1 MWERIYNALATL
13 LTISIKVERHEKEVD
28 RLNSDLREMAGTLRE
43 ILVMVRNISTERDQE
58 RREIALYI
66 ENQMLKFERRLPI
79 GNSGKTTE
87 KSDEK

>member
-13 LTISIKVERHEKEVD
+13 LTIGIKVERHEKEVD
-28 RLNSDLREMAGTLRE
+28 RLNSDMREMAGTLRE
-43 ILVMVRNISTERDQE
+43 ILVMVRNISTERESE

-66 ENQMLKFERRLPI
+66 ENQMLKFERRLPA
-79 GNSGKTTE
+79 GNVE

>member
-28 RLNSDLREMAGTLRE
+28 RLNSDMREMAGTLRE
-43 ILVMVRNISTERDQE
+43 ILVMVRNISTERESE

-79 GNSGKTTE
+79 GIAE
-87 KSDEK
+87 KSDE

>member
-13 LTISIKVERHEKEVD
+13 LTISVKVERHEKEVD

-43 ILVMVRNISTERDQE
+43 ILVMVRNISTERESD

-66 ENQMLKFERRLPI
+66 ENQMLKFERRLP
-79 GNSGKTTE
+79 SGKDE
-87 KSDEK
+87 KSDGI

>member
-28 RLNSDLREMAGTLRE
+28 RLNSDMREMAGTLRE
-43 ILVMVRNISTERDQE
+43 ILVMVRNISTERESE

-66 ENQMLKFERRLPI
+66 ENQMLKFERRLPV
-79 GNSGKTTE
+79 GNAEKTSE
-87 KSDEK
+87 KSDE